1 MYFLQPAIKR
11 TRHLWEGLLD
21 ITFSKSVHHRGH
33 KEYRGNPAEPRIL
46 SRATHYRPPPF
57 PMIASYCSFKPL
69 IICELRNV
77 TPAQPQADSSSTP
90 VMGSASILCMKFSP
104 SPISIRNAERGAGY
118 LKPVLWTLILASIV
132 YVAVKVIPVL
142 VNEYEFQDSM
152 QNIARN
158 ASANGGTIEKIRDAV
173 LKEAEKDELPVNN
186 EDIKVTAKGGDVRIN
201 VSYSVTADLNVY
213 QWTLNFHPAASND
226 SLV

>member
-1 MYFLQPAIKR
+1 
-11 TRHLWEGLLD
+11 
-21 ITFSKSVHHRGH
+21 
-33 KEYRGNPAEPRIL
+33 
-46 SRATHYRPPPF
+46 
-57 PMIASYCSFKPL
+57 
-69 IICELRNV
+69 
-77 TPAQPQADSSSTP
+77 
-90 VMGSASILCMKFSP
+90 MKFSP

-118 LKPVLWTLILASIV
+118 LKPILWTLILASIV

-173 LKEAEKDELPVNN
+173 MKEAEKDELPVNN
-186 EDIKVTAKGGDVRIN
+186 EDIKVTAKGGNVRIN
-201 VSYSVTADLNVY
+201 VDYSVTVDLKVY